1 MFRYLSL
8 LAFTV
13 SASSFAS
20 IAVYTDRHHPP
31 INVSPDTRVV
41 YLDAAEQRQQNMFGT
56 LAKDPAQAERQ
67 AQSVIHAAGWSQQ
80 QAALVQAYQGLIL
93 AWQLGLKKYPA
104 VVFDDR
110 DVVYGT
116 ADIALAQSYRQG
128 RPQTEGQ
135 P

>member
-1 MFRYLSL
+1 MFRYLSML
-8 LAFTV
+8 TLML

-41 YLDAAEQRQQNMFGT
+41 YLDAADQQQQNMFGP
-56 LAKDPAQAERQ
+56 LAKTPVLAERQ
-67 AQSVIHAAGWSQQ
+67 ALSVIHAADWSQQ
-80 QAALVQAYQGLIL
+80 QVALVQAYQGLIQ

-104 VVFDDR
+104 VVFDGR

-128 RPQTEGQ
+128 RTFMEGQ

>member
-8 LAFTV
+8 LTLML
-13 SASSFAS
+13 SAPSFAS
-20 IAVYTDRHHPP
+20 VAVYTDRHHPP

-41 YLDAAEQRQQNMFGT
+41 YLDAAEQQQQNMFGP
-56 LAKDPAQAERQ
+56 LAQDPAQAEHQ
-67 AQSVIHAAGWSQQ
+67 AQSVIHAAGWPQQ
-80 QAALVQAYQGLIL
+80 QAALVQAYQGLIQ

-128 RPQTEGQ
+128 RTQAEGQ

>member
-8 LAFTV
+8 LTLML
-13 SASSFAS
+13 SAPSFAS

-31 INVSPDTRVV
+31 INVSADTRVV
-41 YLDAAEQRQQNMFGT
+41 YLDAAEQQQNMFGT
-56 LAKDPAQAERQ
+56 LAKDPVQAEHQ

-80 QAALVQAYQGLIL
+80 QAALVQAYQGLIQ

-128 RPQTEGQ
+128 RTQAEGQ

>member
-8 LAFTV
+8 LTLML
-13 SASSFAS
+13 SAPSFAS

-31 INVSPDTRVV
+31 INVSADTRVV
-41 YLDAAEQRQQNMFGT
+41 YLGAAEQQQNMFGL

-80 QAALVQAYQGLIL
+80 QAALVQAYQGLIQ

-128 RPQTEGQ
+128 RTFTEGR

>member
-8 LAFTV
+8 LALML

-31 INVSPDTRVV
+31 INVPPGTRVI
-41 YLDAAEQRQQNMFGT
+41 YLDAAEQRQQNMFGP
-56 LAKDPAQAERQ
+56 LAKDPVQAERQ
-67 AQSVIHAAGWSQQ
+67 AQSVIQTADWAQQ
-80 QAALVQAYQGLIL
+80 QRALVQACQGVIQ

-116 ADIALAQSYRQG
+116 SDIACARSYWKG
-128 RPQTEGQ
+128 RMRTDGQ

>member
-8 LAFTV
+8 LTLML
-13 SASSFAS
+13 SAPSFAS

-31 INVSPDTRVV
+31 INVPPDTRVV
-41 YLDAAEQRQQNMFGT
+41 YLDAAEQWQQNMFGT
-56 LAKDPAQAERQ
+56 LAKDPFLAERQ
-67 AQSVIHAAGWSQQ
+67 AQSVIHAAGWPQQ
-80 QAALVQAYQGLIL
+80 QTALVQAWQGLIQ

-128 RPQTEGQ
+128 RPHTEGQ